1 MARGQSRNNKGKD
14 KSKLSQ
20 TPEHLK
26 ETDGAYVEYSSE
38 LADHDDIVTR
48 QRSERAD
55 QREKER
61 RDK

>member
-26 ETDGAYVEYSSE
+26 EKDERHVEYASE
-38 LADHDDIVTR
+38 LADHD
-48 QRSERAD
+48 EAD

-61 RDK
+61 RNH